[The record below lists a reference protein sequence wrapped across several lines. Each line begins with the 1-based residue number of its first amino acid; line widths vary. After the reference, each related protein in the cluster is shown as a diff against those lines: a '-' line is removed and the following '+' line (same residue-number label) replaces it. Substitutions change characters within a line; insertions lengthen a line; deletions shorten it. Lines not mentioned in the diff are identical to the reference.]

1 MKAMLTKTK
10 PELFFSFLKA
20 VSSLQPCT
28 IEQIRKHMKSNWG
41 PVRSARNFA
50 SQYGFISMQE
60 KSNKIFLTTDAERL
74 LRYTNNARTDFLIFN
89 FKLQDYEPFL
99 SLQYELS
106 LKNKMRI
113 DEVGDFLDTKFPH
126 KGRWNSKEKSEYGD
140 AFAEWLV
147 LLRIVRRDGDI
158 LTFSKGIVKTF
169 QIIVIPEMK
178 QLLDRTLYDFLTEKF
193 HTPHNILDEPYD
205 LLNKTN
211 KATDDE
217 KKGDL
222 FESFI
227 GSIFT
232 RFGFSS
238 RLKDGIRERCSN
250 LTFKRKG
257 GGDVALFC
265 HFPIP
270 TDRQTYHGYAIAC
283 EGKARE
289 NAIGSKAVGQ
299 ARNLCK
305 KIQELYPQ
313 YFVHTIIMSQSLYG
327 YDSSGREQAPPEVI
341 HLNTKTMLN
350 LLDLQKKRLEKG
362 LPLITPVHVM
372 LLLEELIKNQDFSP
386 KPEKV
391 VEIVEKL
398 LENY

>member
-1 MKAMLTKTK
+1 MKVLLTKTK
-10 PELFFSFLKA
+10 PELFFAFLETVA
-20 VSSLQPCT
+20 SLQPCT
-28 IEQIRKHMKSNWG
+28 IEQIRKHMKSKWG

-50 SQYGFISMQE
+50 SQYGFVSMQE
-60 KSNKIFLTTDAERL
+60 KTKKFSLTTDGERL
-74 LRYTNNARTDFLIFN
+74 LRYTNNSRIDFLIFN

-106 LKNKMRI
+106 LKTKMKI
-113 DEVGDFLDTKFPH
+113 SEIGDFLDTKFPH
-126 KGRWNSKEKSEYGD
+126 KEKWDSKEKFEYGET
-140 AFAEWLV
+140 FAEWLI
-147 LLRIVRRDGDI
+147 LLRIVKREGDT
-158 LTFSKGIVKTF
+158 LTYSKGVVKTF

-205 LLNKTN
+205 LLNETK

-217 KKGDL
+217 KKGEL
-222 FESFI
+222 FELFI
-227 GSIFT
+227 GSVFT

-270 TDRQTYHGYAIAC
+270 TDKQTYHGYAIAC
-283 EGKARE
+283 EGKATE

-313 YFVHTIIMSQSLYG
+313 YFVHTIIMSQSPYG
-327 YDSSGREQAPPEVI
+327 YDSSGREQAPPEVL

-362 LPLITPVHVM
+362 LLLITPVHVM
-372 LLLEELIKNQDFSP
+372 LLLEELIKNQDFNP

-398 LENY
+398 LESY